1 MRIDFDKMIR
11 LSTEVSDTKC
21 INTEWYE
28 SLDYWNN
35 YLWTLVNK
43 QEPYKVKENVP
54 TISAR
59 VVELSDDKDH
69 FDKNIDDPSC
79 FHISLEKLYYLL
91 TETSYTY
98 VFLEGVGKLDYEN
111 LEELKVWLKEKIS

>member
-1 MRIDFDKMIR
+1 MKIDFDNMVR
-11 LSTEVSDTKC
+11 LSTEVSDIRD

-28 SLDYWNN
+28 SLDYWND

-43 QEPYKVKENVP
+43 QEPYKVRENIP

-59 VVELSDDKDH
+59 VIEQLDDKEI
-69 FDKNIDDPSC
+69 KDPSC

-91 TETSYTY
+91 TETPYTSVY
-98 VFLEGVGKLDYEN
+98 LEEVGKLDKENIEN
-111 LEELKVWLKEKIS
+111 LKNWLKEKVI